1 MGFFKDLKQDLSQA
15 VNELTEDAA
24 KITSDESESVQE
36 TVPDDDVMVDTLNE
50 EPEDAAEDIDVSKM
64 LENVDTNEEAVTE
77 EPKAE
82 ESETAGPFK
91 EPEKK
96 KTKKNTKEPVVEPVK
111 EDEQEE
117 TDETTIISR
126 GLRIKGDIE
135 SSGSIELL
143 GSVEGN
149 VSCSGKLVASGN
161 ITGNTNSKEFYSDN
175 AKITGDIN
183 CEGPV
188 KIGNG
193 SVIIGNLYAH
203 SAVIAGAI
211 KGDIDVHGPV
221 IIDATAIVMGDIKS
235 ESFQINRGAVLEG
248 YISQCYSDNSPKK
261 FLVINKRGFDYE
273 RKRILLKLS
282 GEALAGDK
290 KTGFDESTVL
300 EIAAQVKKI
309 HDLGA
314 QVGVV
319 IGGGNFW
326 RGRSSENMDRT
337 KADQIGMLATVMNCI
352 YVSEMFRS
360 TGMKTAILTPFMC
373 GSVTELFSKDLAN
386 RYFEDGTVVFLQAEQ
401 DILIF
406 LQIQELYYVQLKWMR
421 MQFILPK
428 PLTVYMTVILRLI
441 LQLRNM
447 MRFQ

>member
-24 KITSDESESVQE
+24 KITSDESGSVQE
-36 TVPDDDVMVDTLNE
+36 TIPDDDVMVDTLNE
-50 EPEDAAEDIDVSKM
+50 EPEEATEDIDVSKM

-77 EPKAE
+77 EPEAE
-82 ESETAGPFK
+82 ESETEKSWTEELETAGLFK

-96 KTKKNTKEPVVEPVK
+96 KTKKNAKVPAAEPVK

-221 IIDATAIVMGDIKS
+221 IVDATAIVMGDIKS

-261 FLVINKRGFDYE
+261 FF
-273 RKRILLKLS
+273 
-282 GEALAGDK
+282 GDK
-290 KTGFDESTVL
+290 
-300 EIAAQVKKI
+300 
-309 HDLGA
+309 
-314 QVGVV
+314 
-319 IGGGNFW
+319 
-326 RGRSSENMDRT
+326 
-337 KADQIGMLATVMNCI
+337 
-352 YVSEMFRS
+352 
-360 TGMKTAILTPFMC
+360 
-373 GSVTELFSKDLAN
+373 
-386 RYFEDGTVVFLQAEQ
+386 
-401 DILIF
+401 
-406 LQIQELYYVQLKWMR
+406 
-421 MQFILPK
+421 
-428 PLTVYMTVILRLI
+428 
-441 LQLRNM
+441 
-447 MRFQ
+447 

>member
-24 KITSDESESVQE
+24 KIAAGEPESATD

-50 EPEDAAEDIDVSKM
+50 EPEDIAEDIDVAKM
-64 LENVDTNEEAVTE
+64 LENVDINEEAVTE
-77 EPKAE
+77 EPE
-82 ESETAGPFK
+82 EEPETEEPEPVVELPK

-96 KTKKNTKEPVVEPVK
+96 RTKKTAKAPVAEPVK
-111 EDEQEE
+111 EEEQEE

-183 CEGPV
+183 CEGSV

-193 SVIIGNLYAH
+193 SVIIGNLYAR

-261 FLVINKRGFDYE
+261 FF
-273 RKRILLKLS
+273 
-282 GEALAGDK
+282 GDK
-290 KTGFDESTVL
+290 
-300 EIAAQVKKI
+300 
-309 HDLGA
+309 
-314 QVGVV
+314 
-319 IGGGNFW
+319 
-326 RGRSSENMDRT
+326 
-337 KADQIGMLATVMNCI
+337 
-352 YVSEMFRS
+352 
-360 TGMKTAILTPFMC
+360 
-373 GSVTELFSKDLAN
+373 
-386 RYFEDGTVVFLQAEQ
+386 
-401 DILIF
+401 
-406 LQIQELYYVQLKWMR
+406 
-421 MQFILPK
+421 
-428 PLTVYMTVILRLI
+428 
-441 LQLRNM
+441 
-447 MRFQ
+447 

>member
-24 KITSDESESVQE
+24 KIASGESESVQE
-36 TVPDDDVMVDTLNE
+36 TIPDDDVMVDTLNE
-50 EPEDAAEDIDVSKM
+50 EPEDTAEDIDVAKM
-64 LENVDTNEEAVTE
+64 LENVDINEEAVTE
-77 EPKAE
+77 EPE
-82 ESETAGPFK
+82 EEPGTEEPETEEPEPVVELPK

-96 KTKKNTKEPVVEPVK
+96 KTKKTVKAPATEPVK
-111 EDEQEE
+111 EEEQEE

-193 SVIIGNLYAH
+193 SVIMGNLYAR

-261 FLVINKRGFDYE
+261 FF
-273 RKRILLKLS
+273 
-282 GEALAGDK
+282 GDK
-290 KTGFDESTVL
+290 
-300 EIAAQVKKI
+300 
-309 HDLGA
+309 
-314 QVGVV
+314 
-319 IGGGNFW
+319 
-326 RGRSSENMDRT
+326 
-337 KADQIGMLATVMNCI
+337 
-352 YVSEMFRS
+352 
-360 TGMKTAILTPFMC
+360 
-373 GSVTELFSKDLAN
+373 
-386 RYFEDGTVVFLQAEQ
+386 
-401 DILIF
+401 
-406 LQIQELYYVQLKWMR
+406 
-421 MQFILPK
+421 
-428 PLTVYMTVILRLI
+428 
-441 LQLRNM
+441 
-447 MRFQ
+447 

>member
-50 EPEDAAEDIDVSKM
+50 EPEDAAEYIDVSKM
-64 LENVDTNEEAVTE
+64 LENVDNNEEAVTE
-77 EPKAE
+77 EPEAEESETE
-82 ESETAGPFK
+82 ESETAGLFK

-96 KTKKNTKEPVVEPVK
+96 KTKKNTKEPATEPVRK
-111 EDEQEE
+111 DEQEE

-126 GLRIKGDIE
+126 GLKIKGDIE

-175 AKITGDIN
+175 ARITGDIN

-193 SVIIGNLYAH
+193 SVIIGNLYAR

-221 IIDATAIVMGDIKS
+221 IVDATAIVMGDIKS

-261 FLVINKRGFDYE
+261 FF
-273 RKRILLKLS
+273 
-282 GEALAGDK
+282 GDK
-290 KTGFDESTVL
+290 
-300 EIAAQVKKI
+300 
-309 HDLGA
+309 
-314 QVGVV
+314 
-319 IGGGNFW
+319 
-326 RGRSSENMDRT
+326 
-337 KADQIGMLATVMNCI
+337 
-352 YVSEMFRS
+352 
-360 TGMKTAILTPFMC
+360 
-373 GSVTELFSKDLAN
+373 
-386 RYFEDGTVVFLQAEQ
+386 
-401 DILIF
+401 
-406 LQIQELYYVQLKWMR
+406 
-421 MQFILPK
+421 
-428 PLTVYMTVILRLI
+428 
-441 LQLRNM
+441 
-447 MRFQ
+447 

>member
-1 MGFFKDLKQDLSQA
+1 M
-15 VNELTEDAA
+15 
-24 KITSDESESVQE
+24 
-36 TVPDDDVMVDTLNE
+36 
-50 EPEDAAEDIDVSKM
+50 
-64 LENVDTNEEAVTE
+64 
-77 EPKAE
+77 
-82 ESETAGPFK
+82 
-91 EPEKK
+91 
-96 KTKKNTKEPVVEPVK
+96 
-111 EDEQEE
+111 
-117 TDETTIISR
+117 
-126 GLRIKGDIE
+126 
-135 SSGSIELL
+135 
-143 GSVEGN
+143 
-149 VSCSGKLVASGN
+149 
-161 ITGNTNSKEFYSDN
+161 
-175 AKITGDIN
+175 
-183 CEGPV
+183 
-188 KIGNG
+188 
-193 SVIIGNLYAH
+193 IIGNLYAH

-406 LQIQELYYVQLKWMR
+406 LQIQELYYVQSKWMR

>member
-24 KITSDESESVQE
+24 KITSDESGSVQE
-36 TVPDDDVMVDTLNE
+36 TIPDDDVMVDTLNE
-50 EPEDAAEDIDVSKM
+50 EPEDATEDIDVSKM
-64 LENVDTNEEAVTE
+64 LENVDNNEEAVTE
-77 EPKAE
+77 EPEAE
-82 ESETAGPFK
+82 ESETEKSWTEELETSGLFK

-96 KTKKNTKEPVVEPVK
+96 KTKKNTKVPAAEPVK

-221 IIDATAIVMGDIKS
+221 IVDATAIVMGDIKS

-261 FLVINKRGFDYE
+261 FF
-273 RKRILLKLS
+273 
-282 GEALAGDK
+282 GDK
-290 KTGFDESTVL
+290 
-300 EIAAQVKKI
+300 
-309 HDLGA
+309 
-314 QVGVV
+314 
-319 IGGGNFW
+319 
-326 RGRSSENMDRT
+326 
-337 KADQIGMLATVMNCI
+337 
-352 YVSEMFRS
+352 
-360 TGMKTAILTPFMC
+360 
-373 GSVTELFSKDLAN
+373 
-386 RYFEDGTVVFLQAEQ
+386 
-401 DILIF
+401 
-406 LQIQELYYVQLKWMR
+406 
-421 MQFILPK
+421 
-428 PLTVYMTVILRLI
+428 
-441 LQLRNM
+441 
-447 MRFQ
+447 

>member
-50 EPEDAAEDIDVSKM
+50 EP
-64 LENVDTNEEAVTE
+64 
-77 EPKAE
+77 KAE
-82 ESETAGPFK
+82 ESETEESETAGLFK

-96 KTKKNTKEPVVEPVK
+96 KTKKNTKEPATEPVK

-261 FLVINKRGFDYE
+261 FF
-273 RKRILLKLS
+273 
-282 GEALAGDK
+282 GDK
-290 KTGFDESTVL
+290 
-300 EIAAQVKKI
+300 
-309 HDLGA
+309 
-314 QVGVV
+314 
-319 IGGGNFW
+319 
-326 RGRSSENMDRT
+326 
-337 KADQIGMLATVMNCI
+337 
-352 YVSEMFRS
+352 
-360 TGMKTAILTPFMC
+360 
-373 GSVTELFSKDLAN
+373 
-386 RYFEDGTVVFLQAEQ
+386 
-401 DILIF
+401 
-406 LQIQELYYVQLKWMR
+406 
-421 MQFILPK
+421 
-428 PLTVYMTVILRLI
+428 
-441 LQLRNM
+441 
-447 MRFQ
+447 

>member
-15 VNELTEDAA
+15 VNELTEDGA
-24 KITSDESESVQE
+24 KIAAGEPESAAD

-50 EPEDAAEDIDVSKM
+50 EPEDIAEDIDVAKM
-64 LENVDTNEEAVTE
+64 LENVDINEEAVTE
-77 EPKAE
+77 EPE
-82 ESETAGPFK
+82 EEPETEEPEPVVELPR

-96 KTKKNTKEPVVEPVK
+96 RTKKTAEAPAAEPVNEK
-111 EDEQEE
+111 EQEE

-126 GLRIKGDIE
+126 GLKIKGDIE
-135 SSGSIELL
+135 SCGSIELL

-193 SVIIGNLYAH
+193 SVIIGNLYAR

-261 FLVINKRGFDYE
+261 FF
-273 RKRILLKLS
+273 
-282 GEALAGDK
+282 GDK
-290 KTGFDESTVL
+290 
-300 EIAAQVKKI
+300 
-309 HDLGA
+309 
-314 QVGVV
+314 
-319 IGGGNFW
+319 
-326 RGRSSENMDRT
+326 
-337 KADQIGMLATVMNCI
+337 
-352 YVSEMFRS
+352 
-360 TGMKTAILTPFMC
+360 
-373 GSVTELFSKDLAN
+373 
-386 RYFEDGTVVFLQAEQ
+386 
-401 DILIF
+401 
-406 LQIQELYYVQLKWMR
+406 
-421 MQFILPK
+421 
-428 PLTVYMTVILRLI
+428 
-441 LQLRNM
+441 
-447 MRFQ
+447 